1 MKEMNYCY
9 VGKAKDYNLFKLLSQ
24 TMERK
29 IKNEN
34 SKTRTGKS
42 RKQTLNQIFLE
53 RGKNKCLILKKAEN
67 EIVIPLKE
75 IVYISAEDKY
85 TIFHTVETSYFDR
98 VSLQECEEKLE
109 KYAFYRIHRK

>member
-34 SKTRTGKS
+34 SKTRT
-42 RKQTLNQIFLE
+42 RKTN
-53 RGKNKCLILKKAEN
+53 
-67 EIVIPLKE
+67 
-75 IVYISAEDKY
+75 
-85 TIFHTVETSYFDR
+85 
-98 VSLQECEEKLE
+98 
-109 KYAFYRIHRK
+109 